1 MAETKPYVRIQSSKT
16 IKVTAGLQLQDV
28 TNKDAHVADRLKVN
42 PLWPKTTV
50 LIREGAGIY
59 PSEIATWPTVKAL
72 QKDGILTIGD
82 YLDTASEEEQ
92 KVKTD
97 LQNATKEIAAR
108 TEQAKSEMKSDVKA
122 QSLADI
128 AK

>member
-1 MAETKPYVRIQSSKT
+1 MADKKPYVRIQSSKT

-28 TNKDAHVADRLKVN
+28 TNKDAHVPDRLKVN

-59 PSEIATWPTVKAL
+59 PSEVTEWPTVKAL
-72 QKDGILTIGD
+72 QKDGILTVGE

-92 KVKTD
+92 TVKTN
-97 LQNATKEIAAR
+97 LQNNIKEITAR
-108 TEQAKSEMKSDVKA
+108 TEQAKQDVKA

>member
-1 MAETKPYVRIQSSKT
+1 MANNKPYVRIQSSKT
-16 IKVTAGLQLQDV
+16 LNVTAGLQHQDV
-28 TNKDAHVADRLKVN
+28 TNKDAHVPDRLKVN
-42 PLWPKTTV
+42 PLWPRSVV

-59 PSEIATWPTVKAL
+59 PSEIVDWPTVKSL
-72 QKDGILTIGD
+72 QKDGILTIGEL
-82 YLDTASEEEQ
+82 LDTASEVEQ

-97 LQNATKEIAAR
+97 LQNNMKDVAAR
-108 TEQAKSEMKSDVKA
+108 IEQAKQDVKQESKS